1 MSNYVSQEVDKI
13 LNNQEKYPEPLNQA
27 MSCAWILGNLKGVNL
42 SIFDLEGKSSLSD
55 YTVLAC
61 ATNPRQAQAMSQEII
76 NQMKRVG
83 RRVYSVEGTNESDW
97 TLVDL
102 GDVIIHII
110 LETAQYNYNLEELW
124 TECPKVEIPTEY
136 YYTSDSAGSEES
148 GEEYF

>member
-1 MSNYVSQEVDKI
+1 
-13 LNNQEKYPEPLNQA
+13 

-83 RRVYSVEGTNESDW
+83 RRVYSVEGTNESDLI
-97 TLVDL
+97 LVDL

-124 TECPKVEIPTEY
+124 AECPKVEIPTAEY
-136 YYTSDSAGSEES
+136 YYSSDAAGSEES